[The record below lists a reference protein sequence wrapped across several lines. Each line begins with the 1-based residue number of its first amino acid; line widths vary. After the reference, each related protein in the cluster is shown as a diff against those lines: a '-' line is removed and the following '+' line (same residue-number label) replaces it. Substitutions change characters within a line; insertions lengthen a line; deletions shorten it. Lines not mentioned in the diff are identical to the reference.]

1 MANGG
6 TGSSAL
12 SCCGDDGDEG
22 AEGVDGDE
30 GVESVESGRDSGGGD
45 AGCNMLSV
53 ALSVSGEVSAE
64 ARPMAV
70 MKMIVDSVLERVEV
84 RAGPEPAAMRKV
96 VVCANCWSS
105 LQARRHDDA
114 WKQRIRRSVG

>member
-6 TGSSAL
+6 TVSSAF

-30 GVESVESGRDSGGGD
+30 GVERD
-45 AGCNMLSV
+45 AGCQGLSV

-64 ARPMAV
+64 ARPRTV
-70 MKMIVDSVLERVEV
+70 MKMTVDSVLERVEV
-84 RAGPEPAAMRKV
+84 RAGPEPAAMMEV
-96 VVCANCWSS
+96 VVCANRRSS
-105 LQARRHDDA
+105 LQVRRHDDA
-114 WKQRIRRSVG
+114 WKARIRRSVE

>member
-6 TGSSAL
+6 I

-45 AGCNMLSV
+45 AGCQGLSV

-64 ARPMAV
+64 ARPRTV
-70 MKMIVDSVLERVEV
+70 MKMTVDSVLERVEV

-96 VVCANCWSS
+96 VVCALRRGS
-105 LQARRHDDA
+105 LQARQHDDA
-114 WKQRIRRSVG
+114 WKARIRRSVE

>member
-6 TGSSAL
+6 TVSSAF

-30 GVESVESGRDSGGGD
+30 GVESGRDSGGGD
-45 AGCNMLSV
+45 AGCQRLSV

-64 ARPMAV
+64 ARPRTV
-70 MKMIVDSVLERVEV
+70 MKMTVDSVLERVEV

-96 VVCANCWSS
+96 VVCVSCRSS

-114 WKQRIRRSVG
+114 

>member
-6 TGSSAL
+6 I

-30 GVESVESGRDSGGGD
+30 GVESGRDSGGGD
-45 AGCNMLSV
+45 AGCKRLSV

-64 ARPMAV
+64 ARPRTV
-70 MKMIVDSVLERVEV
+70 MKMTADSMLERVEV
-84 RAGPEPAAMRKV
+84 RAGPEPAAMLRV
-96 VVCANCWSS
+96 VVWENCRSS

-114 WKQRIRRSVG
+114 

>member
-6 TGSSAL
+6 TGSSAF

-30 GVESVESGRDSGGGD
+30 GVESGRDSGGGD
-45 AGCNMLSV
+45 AGCKGVSV

-64 ARPMAV
+64 ARPRTV
-70 MKMIVDSVLERVEV
+70 MKMTVDSVLERVEV
-84 RAGPEPAAMRKV
+84 RAGPEPAAMLRV
-96 VVCANCWSS
+96 VVCVNCRSS

-114 WKQRIRRSVG
+114 